1 MGRGTRVET
10 RGQGCGRPWQSS
22 RKLSRRLATKRRRAH
37 TRKPP
42 LLIGGSSDPLAPPP
56 VRTLSPAIDAFCCL
70 YSSVVVSFFLAPEHI
85 ETTLPY
91 GSSTS
96 LHCLLGLVELLL
108 FARAGSAPGPTR
120 AAALSAEASTC
131 LRGTDTR
138 SAPTQ
143 QQSRRIAATT
153 ARMLWGSATTDLGA
167 RRVTLRNGSLY
178 YVM

>member
-1 MGRGTRVET
+1 MHARAKLRTAAAVV
-10 RGQGCGRPWQSS
+10 S
-22 RKLSRRLATKRRRAH
+22 RAIRHQTPRAH
-37 TRKPP
+37 TRKAP
-42 LLIGGSSDPLAPPP
+42 LKPAVPLGAL
-56 VRTLSPAIDAFCCL
+56 RTLSPDIDAFCCL

-153 ARMLWGSATTDLGA
+153 ARMLS
-167 RRVTLRNGSLY
+167 RVRAPNRQSRGTGVTADR
-178 YVM
+178 